1 MLAWSLTAEVYAA
14 EGERDLSTR
23 VAANLPKPYDW
34 VERATGGGS
43 VVVIGQQI
51 LDATNVW
58 LTEFFNPSVKKM
70 WSLDGTAI
78 NVGAPILTPDLQASD
93 GTLTPSPETE
103 YALALNGVELQ
114 APVVDRRGR
123 DTLYQVG
130 GEPLRLRSA
139 LIGVQSDGW
148 MTGSS
153 ENRVANASYTRY
165 DVSQGRPGFRRREAL
180 AARILRPG
188 TRRSVESDGPD
199 RAGDDRRPTSSRRSE
214 RVTSTQTKVL
224 HQCTDEGFTLAPPTV
239 PWRVEITIEPTF
251 SPQEIVPSH
260 SDSRQLGAT
269 VQAGFQPLF
278 G

>member
-1 MLAWSLTAEVYAA
+1 MPALSCIRGRVAAASPRLAAYRGIAATAAILVLAWSLTAEVYAA

-43 VVVIGQQI
+43 VVVIGQRI
-51 LDATNVW
+51 LDATNIW

-123 DTLYQVG
+123 DRST
-130 GEPLRLRSA
+130 RSA
-139 LIGVQSDGW
+139 
-148 MTGSS
+148 
-153 ENRVANASYTRY
+153 ASR
-165 DVSQGRPGFRRREAL
+165 
-180 AARILRPG
+180 
-188 TRRSVESDGPD
+188 
-199 RAGDDRRPTSSRRSE
+199 
-214 RVTSTQTKVL
+214 
-224 HQCTDEGFTLAPPTV
+224 
-239 PWRVEITIEPTF
+239 
-251 SPQEIVPSH
+251 
-260 SDSRQLGAT
+260 SDSAPR
-269 VQAGFQPLF
+269 
-278 G
+278 